1 VNGDDGMVI
10 LKIIAINA
18 DIMAYSLDNDG
29 RWSTASDS
37 TMKPGHKIFGNVI
50 GVSMSIFAPKIYCK
64 FD

>member
-37 TMKPGHKIFGNVI
+37 TMKVI
-50 GVSMSIFAPKIYCK
+50 ENNNSIRSVIMKTFFFAAAWS
-64 FD
+64 